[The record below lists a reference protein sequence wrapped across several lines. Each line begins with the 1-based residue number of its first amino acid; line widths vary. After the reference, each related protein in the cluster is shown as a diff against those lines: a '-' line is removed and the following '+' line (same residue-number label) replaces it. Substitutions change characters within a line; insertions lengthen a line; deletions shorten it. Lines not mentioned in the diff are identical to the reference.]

1 MSFGVTDAVVESHV
15 AGLRRTRGAGSATLP
30 GSLSPLALRIGL
42 SGARGRLRN
51 RIGLGL
57 VEAGLHFM
65 VQAHESAPRG
75 PYGAAF
81 SRRSSTAHGR

>member
-15 AGLRRTRGAGSATLP
+15 AGLRRTRGAGLY
-30 GSLSPLALRIGL
+30 
-42 SGARGRLRN
+42 GARGRLRN

>member
-15 AGLRRTRGAGSATLP
+15 AGLRQIRRAGTLL
-30 GSLSPLALRIGL
+30 GSHSPLALRIGL
-42 SGARGRLRN
+42 YGARGRLRN

-65 VQAHESAPRG
+65 VQARESAPPV

-81 SRRSSTAHGR
+81 PRRSSTAHGR

>member
-1 MSFGVTDAVVESHV
+1 MSFGVTGAVVESHV
-15 AGLRRTRGAGSATLP
+15 AGLLRTRGAGTVP
-30 GSLSPLALRIGL
+30 GSPSPSPPALRIGL
-42 SGARGRLRN
+42 YGARGRLRN

-65 VQAHESAPRG
+65 VQARESARPV

-81 SRRSSTAHGR
+81 PRRSSTAHGR

>member
-1 MSFGVTDAVVESHV
+1 MSFGVTDAVVETHM
-15 AGLRRTRGAGSATLP
+15 AGLRRTRGTDTVP
-30 GSLSPLALRIGL
+30 GSPSPLAFRIGL
-42 SGARGRLRN
+42 CGARGRLRN

-65 VQAHESAPRG
+65 VQARESAPPV

-81 SRRSSTAHGR
+81 PRRSSTAHGR